1 MTKAACAFAA
11 GIAVCG
17 CLYAPSGDASR
28 PSLTECFEGSDFIGN
43 AALSRDA
50 GMPGDAFIERME
62 QDFALI
68 HAFPSELR
76 WFVHDVDDEA
86 FLLTEARDVF
96 ERPAAPDG
104 HRRAFLEACIERM
117 QVDFSAPRPLEKDAT
132 PAASG
137 AKARLESAR

>member
-1 MTKAACAFAA
+1 MAKVARFVAAS
-11 GIAVCG
+11 IAVCG
-17 CLYAPSGDASR
+17 CLYALSSMASR

-50 GMPGDAFIERME
+50 GMPGEAFIERME
-62 QDFALI
+62 QDFAMI
-68 HAFPSELR
+68 HAFPNELR
-76 WFVHDVDDEA
+76 WFVHDADDEI

-117 QVDFSAPRPLEKDAT
+117 AGLPETDELASAVPHPG
-132 PAASG
+132 AA
-137 AKARLESAR
+137 AP

>member
-1 MTKAACAFAA
+1 MIKAARAFAA

-17 CLYAPSGDASR
+17 CLYPLSGAASR
-28 PSLTECFEGSDFIGN
+28 PSLSECFEGSDFIGN

-68 HAFPSELR
+68 RAFPNELR
-76 WFVHDVDDEA
+76 WFVHDPDDES

-96 ERPAAPDG
+96 EHPAAADG
-104 HRRAFLEACIERM
+104 HRRAFLEACVERM
-117 QVDFSAPRPLEKDAT
+117 QVNEVEQRGTFSSPPMSRQT
-132 PAASG
+132 PA
-137 AKARLESAR
+137 R